1 MWFLSW
7 SGKNGANL
15 NHSEVRVSWT
25 GPNSSCSGFGEGRS
39 WVFMNLLL
47 SSFSSTLKGNS
58 WVVLLSDQDASWVPL
73 AYDEDPEHAGE
84 ITFAA
89 LNQNPRINKNTLSFL
104 FRNTHVCSDVHVKS
118 LWGQIR
124 DRSGPWTKREL
135 DAFRDVDPEDMTMV
149 AAPES
154 AKKRFSSPTS
164 LLYLWNVTC
173 RRDEITLPVTSF
185 FFATRHV
192 NAVPLR
198 RAQWKPRW
206 WSHVS
211 NARRGDWELLSV
223 MEWRTPPQTHLGNL
237 MGAPVY
243 HVMLSVQEEEAHCVH
258 SSLAAFVKTEMCVE
272 ANGPREINESIKQKN
287 PVSTQAWRILWLW

>member
-1 MWFLSW
+1 
-7 SGKNGANL
+7 
-15 NHSEVRVSWT
+15 
-25 GPNSSCSGFGEGRS
+25 
-39 WVFMNLLL
+39 MNLLL
-47 SSFSSTLKGNS
+47 SSFSWTLKGNS
-58 WVVLLSDQDASWVPL
+58 WSGSGIWPADE
-73 AYDEDPEHAGE
+73 DEDPEHAGE

-89 LNQNPRINKNTLSFL
+89 LNQSPRINKNTLSFL
-104 FRNTHVCSDVHVKS
+104 FSNTHVCSVHVTS
-118 LWGQIR
+118 LCGQIR
-124 DRSGPWTKREL
+124 DMSGPWMKQEL
-135 DAFRDVDPEDMTMV
+135 DAFRSVAPEDMTMV
-149 AAPES
+149 AASES

-185 FFATRHV
+185 FFATHHV

-198 RAQWKPRW
+198 RAHWKARW

-211 NARRGDWELLSV
+211 NARHGDWELLSV
-223 MEWRTPPQTHLGNL
+223 MEWRTPPQTHLGNV

-243 HVMLSVQEEEAHCVH
+243 HVMLSVQEEEEAHCVH

-287 PVSTQAWRILWLW
+287 LASTQAWRILWLW

>member
-1 MWFLSW
+1 MSLYE
-7 SGKNGANL
+7 L
-15 NHSEVRVSWT
+15 
-25 GPNSSCSGFGEGRS
+25 
-39 WVFMNLLL
+39 
-47 SSFSSTLKGNS
+47 TLKFF
-58 WVVLLSDQDASWVPL
+58 LLNTERKQLSGSIMWPGCFLGASGLWRRSRTCWRDYFCSSKL
-73 AYDEDPEHAGE
+73 KSK
-84 ITFAA
+84 
-89 LNQNPRINKNTLSFL
+89 NQQKSFL
-104 FRNTHVCSDVHVKS
+104 FRNTRVCRDVKS

-124 DRSGPWTKREL
+124 DRNGPWTKREL

-149 AAPES
+149 AALES

-198 RAQWKPRW
+198 GAQWKPRW

-211 NARRGDWELLSV
+211 NARHGDWELLSV

-287 PVSTQAWRILWLW
+287 PASTQAWRILWLW